1 MLKVLFVCTAN
12 LQRSPTAV
20 DVFYE
25 LLEEKGK
32 TAEVR
37 SAGVDYFSETRVTK
51 KLIEWADKIYVMEEE
66 HKRFIILIAPE
77 SEKKIKILSIPDIYY
92 RNDPELVKILK
103 EKLIKE
109 I

>member
-1 MLKVLFVCTAN
+1 MLKVLFVCTAH

-20 DVFYE
+20 DVFYK

-37 SAGVDYFSETRVTK
+37 SAGVDYFSDKRVTK
-51 KLIEWADKIYVMEEE
+51 KLIDWADKIYVMEEE
-66 HKRFIILIAPE
+66 HKRFITLISPE
-77 SEKKIKILSIPDIYY
+77 SEKKIKVLGIPDIYY
-92 RNDPELVKILK
+92 RGEPELIRILR